1 MKTTTLI
8 TKERIS
14 FFALFLE
21 GGAMRWYYSLDAK
34 IEVGRDGR
42 NPEQF
47 GYNVQLDLTLPEHY
61 QAAPKDLLHSFP
73 DGVDLLQAFASLRR
87 VSLL

>member
-1 MKTTTLI
+1 
-8 TKERIS
+8 
-14 FFALFLE
+14 
-21 GGAMRWYYSLDAK
+21 MRWYYSLDAK